1 MALDKDTKAILEK
14 AYPEVDKALSNPSNI
29 NRWKMFMSKFIQRR
43 QQQLY
48 SNMPSQQ
55 MYYSAEDVAEW
66 FRSTGISRRVV
77 GDAIKET
84 YYNRMANFNPAY
96 AKDDSTIALL
106 CMVKYFKDHKM
117 DKELTLSLINIS
129 FSGKFYPSI
138 FYGSFKYPPAEHVME
153 YVVNYMLNNKF
164 ELVKQGTVVGAVR
177 SVSETWVSSYDD
189 RFADFE
195 DEDCCYL
202 VQQLHNRIGSFIHN
216 IAELYYKA
224 YEDRDHIV
232 YDSDNEDE
240 DDYHIANNDSYRID
254 SAVGKAMADITQKG
268 VDYINC
274 KRSSNDNVKFNEL
287 KSIIENILSTD
298 ENLTLVKEYLELL
311 VTLYFEAYSSKDVKD
326 LSFISFSIKPV
337 PNSKSKM
344 VLRKKEIMDILLL
357 NNSENFAIRRNRAA
371 TESAYYRAINAYFA
385 LTIQKANKKN

>member
-1 MALDKDTKAILEK
+1 MALDKDTTAILDM
-14 AYPEVDKALSNPSNI
+14 AYPEVDKALSNSANI
-29 NRWKMFMSKFIQRR
+29 NRWKMFMSKFLQKR

-55 MYYSAEDVAEW
+55 MYYSADDVAEW

-77 GDAIKET
+77 TDAIKQT
-84 YYNRMANFNPAY
+84 YYNRMANFNPSY
-96 AKDDSTIALL
+96 AKDESTIGLL
-106 CMVKYFKDHKM
+106 CMVKFFKEKKM
-117 DKELTLSLINIS
+117 DKELALSLINIS

-138 FYGSFKYPPAEHVME
+138 FYGSFKFPPAEHVME

-177 SVSETWVSSYDD
+177 SISETWVGSYDD
-189 RFADFE
+189 RFEDFH

-202 VQQLHNRIGSFIHN
+202 VQQLHNRIGSFIQN

-224 YEDRDHIV
+224 YEDRNNLT
-232 YDSDNEDE
+232 YDSDSEDE
-240 DDYHIANNDSYRID
+240 DDYHIADNDSYKINA
-254 SAVGKAMADITQKG
+254 AVSKAMADITQKG
-268 VDYINC
+268 VDYVNC
-274 KRSSNDNVKFNEL
+274 KRASNDNVKFNEL
-287 KSIIENILSTD
+287 KSIIENILSSD

-311 VTLYFEAYSSKDVKD
+311 VTLYFNASTTKDVKD

-337 PNSKSKM
+337 PNSKDKL

-357 NNSENFAIRRNRAA
+357 NNSENFAIRRSRAA

-385 LTIQKANKKN
+385 LTIQKASKK